1 MEIKDLYREVK
12 SLPIANVLSRYVAL
26 HKRAGHYEILCPF
39 HNDKKMG
46 SFVIR
51 PGKNRWDCYC
61 CGEGGDGTE
70 IVTLLLKIPRRE
82 AAIQIA
88 EEHKLIDIQ
97 TAEALRQGD
106 ARKIVFRPRTV
117 AKKYSPNRKRDAK
130 HLEKVYTA
138 FVAASGEVSDAHRI
152 YLSTVRE
159 IRGWEKDFFEW
170 PSPYQSGFWKRFAL
184 ELKKEGIMTSVVRA
198 IQYVPGFSFSIE
210 SMRPYFLSSK
220 GIGIILRDED
230 GHISGLQLRPDTDK
244 DGKYKLFSSSWAE
257 LNDIEKPSSFDG
269 ASAQQVIDIL
279 YPPDGGEIRGAAIT
293 EGKFKGIQLAKM
305 GYVVLSINGVNCWQ
319 MILSQ
324 FVSLVKRLQLDAVHI
339 YFDADMEEKLG
350 VAEAATELFKAISAN
365 DLDVY
370 FVLWP
375 KVLGKGIDDM
385 LLSGHREK
393 LRMKRG
399 ASYIKKLEP
408 FIEEERRK
416 QREYAKQMQQ
426 QRVISSKAFA
436 YNTSKPTEDKLN

>member
-1 MEIKDLYREVK
+1 M
-12 SLPIANVLSRYVAL
+12 
-26 HKRAGHYEILCPF
+26 
-39 HNDKKMG
+39 
-46 SFVIR
+46 
-51 PGKNRWDCYC
+51 
-61 CGEGGDGTE
+61 
-70 IVTLLLKIPRRE
+70 
-82 AAIQIA
+82 
-88 EEHKLIDIQ
+88 
-97 TAEALRQGD
+97 
-106 ARKIVFRPRTV
+106 
-117 AKKYSPNRKRDAK
+117 
-130 HLEKVYTA
+130 
-138 FVAASGEVSDAHRI
+138 
-152 YLSTVRE
+152 
-159 IRGWEKDFFEW
+159 
-170 PSPYQSGFWKRFAL
+170 
-184 ELKKEGIMTSVVRA
+184 
-198 IQYVPGFSFSIE
+198 
-210 SMRPYFLSSK
+210 
-220 GIGIILRDED
+220 
-230 GHISGLQLRPDTDK
+230 
-244 DGKYKLFSSSWAE
+244 FSSSWAE